1 MKRLNGPKWLGKLAS
16 KQNNMKMD
24 ISPISP
30 RFGARI
36 TSIDLKKELG
46 EDVRAKLKSLFS
58 DYAVLVFP
66 NQFLGPAELVR
77 AGEIFGTLMPQQ
89 LQKYI
94 LPDFPMVGYNSTK
107 DLPLK
112 DGKLQVRG
120 ENYHTDHSNSVCPP
134 RATALSAVKIPSKGG
149 DTQFVDVRQAFDDLP
164 LILQEKITRLR
175 SLHVHESSRSPRT
188 FTKLSEEDFAKIPK
202 VFQPL
207 VIQHPDSGRPALYLN
222 TGRMEGIETMD
233 ADEGFELINSLYE
246 HATDSKYEYRH
257 RWVEGDFVI
266 WDNRSVMHQANA
278 DYNPEEFRYL
288 YRIMLEGDALQAF
301 AK

>member
-1 MKRLNGPKWLGKLAS
+1 MMIN
-16 KQNNMKMD
+16 

-30 RFGARI
+30 HFGAKI
-36 TSIDLKKELG
+36 TALDLKKDLDEM
-46 EDVRAKLKSLFS
+46 VREKLKSLLS

-77 AGEIFGTLMPQQ
+77 AGEIFGNLMPQQ

-120 ENYHTDHSNSVCPP
+120 ENYHTDHSNSICPP
-134 RATALSAVKIPSKGG
+134 KATALSAVKIPSKGG

-164 LILQEKITRLR
+164 PSLQEKIVHLR

-202 VFQPL
+202 VYQPL
-207 VIQHPDSGRPALYLN
+207 VIRHPVSKRPALYLN

-233 ADEGFELINSLYE
+233 TDEGFALINSLYE
-246 HATDSKYEYRH
+246 HATNSKYEYRH

-301 AK
+301 ASDLER